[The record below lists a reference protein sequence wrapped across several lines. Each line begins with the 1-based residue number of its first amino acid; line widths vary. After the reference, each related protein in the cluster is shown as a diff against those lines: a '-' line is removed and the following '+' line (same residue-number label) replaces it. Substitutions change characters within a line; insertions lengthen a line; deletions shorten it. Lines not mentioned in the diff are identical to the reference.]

1 MRKYIKF
8 LQFVPHVFKLLMLFM
23 MIPPFRI
30 INSYYTLKS
39 LHDICISKIVFIS
52 TYRVQK
58 EIINLINFSFDVGK
72 TIDTIVMNPPFGTR
86 RKGADMDF
94 LSMALKVESFFIMA
108 NAYLLLQLILVL
120 FIYHLFRLL
129 LEQFIPCIRHQQ
141 EMWVCLSLLFAASII
156 ENWSLYVNS

>member
-1 MRKYIKF
+1 M
-8 LQFVPHVFKLLMLFM
+8 
-23 MIPPFRI
+23 
-30 INSYYTLKS
+30 
-39 LHDICISKIVFIS
+39 
-52 TYRVQK
+52 
-58 EIINLINFSFDVGK
+58 INFSFDVGK

-129 LEQFIPCIRHQQ
+129 LEQFIPYIRHQQ
-141 EMWVCLSLLFAASII
+141 EM
-156 ENWSLYVNS
+156 